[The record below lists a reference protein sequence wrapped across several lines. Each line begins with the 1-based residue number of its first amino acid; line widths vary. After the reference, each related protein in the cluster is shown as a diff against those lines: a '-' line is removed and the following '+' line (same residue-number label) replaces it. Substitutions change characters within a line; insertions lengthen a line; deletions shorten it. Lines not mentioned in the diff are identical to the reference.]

1 MNIQSRLQEYS
12 LNTFSKDL
20 GQCSSYELLNLIDKL
35 DRHNQDTDEA
45 YMETLIRGE
54 QEDMWGEYEYEKHL
68 EWYDTSYYKLEY
80 RDECNLI
87 EEARAFTFGIISRIH
102 DVKLFTPVFEHEYE
116 AFLEIWKRRLQ

>member
-1 MNIQSRLQEYS
+1 MNIQSSLQEYS

-35 DRHNQDTDEA
+35 DRYNQDTDEA

-54 QEDMWGEYEYEKHL
+54 QEDMWGEYEYEQHL
-68 EWYDTSYYKLEY
+68 KWYDTSYYGLEY
-80 RDECNLI
+80 RDEYNLI
-87 EEARAFTFGIISRIH
+87 EEARAFTFGIISRVH
-102 DVKLFTPVFEHEYE
+102 DVKLFTPVFEHECE